1 MSLDDTFDFGFSPQG
16 ELVIDADT
24 HDVYKSEK
32 DELKIQL
39 SYNRIKS
46 ISNNWFVDEVGAD
59 LEEIIGRSCDEATAE
74 YGKLKIIDVLTFD
87 GLWDEKE
94 IFIKSEIL
102 DNVNIIYNIY
112 LKLYQQETEVVYSY
126 EIDVELD
133 LVKGVHVR
141 YGWEP
146 RREL

>member
-1 MSLDDTFDFGFSPQG
+1 MNEFDFGFSPDG
-16 ELVIDADT
+16 EIIVDSDT
-24 HDVYKSEK
+24 HDIYKSQE

-46 ISNNWFVDEVGAD
+46 ISNNWFIDEVGAD
-59 LEEIIGRSCDEATAE
+59 LEEIIGKACNETTAE

-87 GLWDEKE
+87 GLWNDKD
-94 IFIKSEIL
+94 IFIKSEIK
-102 DNVNIIYNIY
+102 NNINITYNIY
-112 LKLYQQETEVVYSY
+112 LKLHQSDTEEVYSY

-133 LVKGVHVR
+133 LIKGVNVR

-146 RREL
+146 RR

>member
-1 MSLDDTFDFGFSPQG
+1 MDGFDFGFSPDG
-16 ELVIDADT
+16 EIIVDAET
-24 HDVYKSEK
+24 HDIYKSQE

-46 ISNNWFVDEVGAD
+46 ISKNWFIDEVGAD
-59 LEEIIGRSCDEATAE
+59 LEEIIGKACNETTAE

-87 GLWDEKE
+87 GLWNDKD
-94 IFIKSEIL
+94 IFIKSEIK
-102 DNVNIIYNIY
+102 NNINITYNIY
-112 LKLYQQETEVVYSY
+112 LKLHQSDTEEVYSY

-133 LVKGVHVR
+133 LIKGVNVR

-146 RREL
+146 RR